1 MRVDNCRFQ
10 SCHLAAADLFVD
22 SLNHDLKLKGP
33 AMSAQESQN
42 PLLGLPLRADM
53 LPPVSDLVGRSAEL
67 TMLRGFIDQAKATA
81 ERHRP
86 ARIVIYGEAGVGKS
100 ALGTRFADSIEDDY
114 PDGSLYQDL
123 NNAQLA
129 NGEVNVP
136 QVLRRFLMALGKS
149 SDKIP
154 HDASDLPGEFIKA
167 TDGKRLIVFLD
178 NVRDYAGVR
187 DLIPRSPSCL
197 VLLTSYERLEY
208 RALPLPLY
216 PLSDAAATELFRRTA
231 PSRTTADAT
240 RGAELRELL
249 SACEGLPIAVEV
261 LAARLED
268 NPAYTLRRVLDDL
281 NSYKSYLTGLFGAKR
296 HAIEACFHVS
306 YDALNEVQAM
316 LFRRLGVVPGE
327 SFDITL
333 GAHLGD
339 MTIDGARLMLEELND
354 LRLIRPTRDPEYFTM
369 HALWR
374 AFTSEQLDDA
384 EADEQLIRAL
394 TFYREQAED
403 ADRVIRSLPPLHDT
417 QWSGGPGSRLPRQRN
432 PALERDRALE
442 WMEKQYRNL
451 VAAVKRACEENQ
463 ADIAW
468 RTCRA
473 MVEFFEIRG
482 KWESWEQTHKE
493 AMEIVPGQSLGMAH
507 LHYGL
512 GRLNAARRTWEPAI
526 DHYRQAIII
535 FRLHGEQIQVG
546 RSLNSMGD
554 AYRYMRNW
562 DAAENCFIRSL
573 EILEEAHYPRPVA
586 IAKRSMSTIYRQ
598 RGQFRE
604 AESLC
609 RQALA
614 TLEREEIRDERWIA
628 ATELSLAD
636 IYLDSGSQDARGLLE
651 HCLEIFV
658 KLKDTH
664 WIILT
669 RRSLGEALREDDQY
683 AAALHQLEL
692 CQETLQRTRDD
703 HWSGQ
708 ILHSMGLVYLD
719 QADTQKARD
728 LFGKAL
734 KMFKDS
740 RDTLWEG
747 RTQVSIGRTAT
758 ADGEVGKARMA
769 YQAAWPLLVEQ
780 GAKEDLRRLEA
791 LLDRTTDKSED
802 RGSLWTPGTSDSETG

>member
-1 MRVDNCRFQ
+1 
-10 SCHLAAADLFVD
+10 
-22 SLNHDLKLKGP
+22 
-33 AMSAQESQN
+33 MSVHEPRN
-42 PLLGLPLRADM
+42 PLLGLPPRADM
-53 LPPVSDLVGRSAEL
+53 LPPVIELVGRSEEL
-67 TMLRGFIDQAKATA
+67 VKLRGFIDEAKATA

-86 ARIVIYGEAGVGKS
+86 ARLGIYGEAGVGKS
-100 ALGTRFADSIEDDY
+100 ALGTRFAASIEDDY

-136 QVLRRFLMALGKS
+136 QILRRFLIALGKS

-154 HDASDLPGEFIKA
+154 HEASDLPDEFIKA

-178 NVRDYAGVR
+178 NVRDYHSVR
-187 DLIPRSPSCL
+187 ELIPRSPSCL
-197 VLLTSYERLEY
+197 VLLTSNERLEH
-208 RALPLPLY
+208 RVVSVPLY
-216 PLSDAAATELFRRTA
+216 PLSDVAAAELFRKVA
-231 PSRTTADAT
+231 PSRTTTDAMSA
-240 RGAELRELL
+240 AELLELL

-281 NSYKSYLTGLFGAKR
+281 DSYKSYLTGLFGAKR
-296 HAIEACFHVS
+296 HTIEACFHVS

-316 LFRRLGVVPGE
+316 LFRRLSVVPGE
-327 SFDITL
+327 SFDISL

-354 LRLIRPTRDPEYFTM
+354 LRLIRPTQDPEYFTM

-374 AFTSEQLDDA
+374 AFTGEQLDEA
-384 EADEQLIRAL
+384 EANEQLIRAL
-394 TFYREQAED
+394 TFYCEQAED
-403 ADRVIRSLPPLHDT
+403 ADQVIRSLPPLHNT
-417 QWSGGPGSRLPRQRN
+417 QWSGGPGGRPSRQRN

-451 VAAVKRACEENQ
+451 VAVVKRACEEDQ

-482 KWESWEQTHKE
+482 KWESWEQTHE
-493 AMEIVPGQSLGMAH
+493 AAMEIVPRDGLGIAH

-512 GRLNAARRTWEPAI
+512 GRLNAARRIWEPAI
-526 DHYRQAIII
+526 DHYRQAIAV

-554 AYRYMRNW
+554 AYRYIRNW

-573 EILEEAHYPRPVA
+573 QILEEAHYPRPVA

-604 AESLC
+604 AENLC
-609 RQALA
+609 RQALS
-614 TLEREEIRDERWIA
+614 TLEREEVRDERWIA
-628 ATELSLAD
+628 ATKLSLAD
-636 IYLDSGSQDARGLLE
+636 IYLDSGSQDARRLLE
-651 HCLEIFV
+651 QCLEVFIN
-658 KLKDTH
+658 LQDTH
-664 WIILT
+664 WTILT

-683 AAALHQLEL
+683 AAALLQLEL

-708 ILHSMGLVYLD
+708 ILHSIGLVYLD
-719 QADTQKARD
+719 QADTEKAGK
-728 LFGKAL
+728 LFDKAL
-734 KMFKDS
+734 KMFRDS

-747 RTQVSIGRTAT
+747 RTQVSIGRTAA
-758 ADGEVGKARMA
+758 ADGKAGEARLA
-769 YQAAWPLLVEQ
+769 YHAAWPLLVEQ
-780 GAKEDLRRLEA
+780 GAKEDLRRLEI
-791 LLDRTTDKSED
+791 LLDRTPDKPEG
-802 RGSLWTPGTSDSETG
+802 RGNAITPGASGSETV

>member
-1 MRVDNCRFQ
+1 
-10 SCHLAAADLFVD
+10 
-22 SLNHDLKLKGP
+22 
-33 AMSAQESQN
+33 
-42 PLLGLPLRADM
+42 M
-53 LPPVSDLVGRSAEL
+53 LPPVTELVGRSAEL
-67 TMLRGFIDQAKATA
+67 KELRKFIDQAKATT

-86 ARIVIYGEAGVGKS
+86 ARIAIYGEAGVGKS
-100 ALGTRFADSIEDDY
+100 ALGIRFVESIEDDY

-123 NNAQLA
+123 NDAQLA
-129 NGEVNVP
+129 DGEVNVP
-136 QVLRRFLMALGKS
+136 QILRRFLIALGKS
-149 SDKIP
+149 PDKIP
-154 HDASDLPGEFIKA
+154 HDSSDVPGEFVKA

-178 NVRDYAGVR
+178 NVRNYASVR
-187 DLIPRSPSCL
+187 ELIPPSPTCL
-197 VLLTSYERLEY
+197 VLLTSNERLEEN
-208 RALPLPLY
+208 RVLSLLLN
-216 PLSDAAATELFRRTA
+216 PLSDAAAAELFRMIA
-231 PSRTTADAT
+231 PSRRTNDEKSD
-240 RGAELRELL
+240 AELRELL
-249 SACEGLPIAVEV
+249 RKCEGLPIAIEV
-261 LAARLED
+261 LAARLQD
-268 NPAYTLRRVLDDL
+268 NPAYTLRDVLDDL
-281 NSYKSYLTGLFGAKR
+281 NSRYSYLTGLFGAKR
-296 HAIEACFHVS
+296 RAIEACFHVS
-306 YDALNEVQAM
+306 YDALNDVQAM

-339 MTIDGARLMLEELND
+339 IPIEGGRLVLEELND
-354 LRLIRPTRDPEYFTM
+354 RRLIRRTQDRDYFTM

-374 AFTSEQLDDA
+374 AFSREQLDAD

-417 QWSGGPGSRLPRQRN
+417 QWPGGAGSRSSRQRD

-451 VAAVKRACEENQ
+451 VAAVKRAAEENQ

-468 RTCRA
+468 RICHA
-473 MVEFFEIRG
+473 LVEFFEIRG
-482 KWESWEQTHKE
+482 KWESWQETHE
-493 AMEIVPGQSLGMAH
+493 AAREIVSGQSLGMAH

-512 GRLNAARRTWEPAI
+512 GRLNAARRIWDPAI
-526 DHYRQAIII
+526 DHYRQAIAI

-562 DAAENCFIRSL
+562 DAAEKCFTRSL

-598 RGQFRE
+598 RGQFEE
-604 AESLC
+604 AEKLC
-609 RQALA
+609 RAALA

-628 ATELSLAD
+628 ATKLSLAD
-636 IYLDSGSQDARGLLE
+636 IYLDSGSRDARGLLE
-651 HCLEIFV
+651 ECLEVFI

-683 AAALHQLEL
+683 ADALRHLEL

-703 HWSGQ
+703 HWLGQ
-708 ILHSMGLVYLD
+708 ILHSMGLVHLD
-719 QADTQKARD
+719 QGDTEKARCF
-728 LFGKAL
+728 FGKAL
-734 KMFKDS
+734 KVFKEN

-747 RTQVSIGRTAT
+747 RTQVSIGRTA
-758 ADGEVGKARMA
+758 AAEDKAGEARMA
-769 YQAAWPLLVEQ
+769 YQTAWPLLVEQ

-791 LLDRTTDKSED
+791 LLDRIAV
-802 RGSLWTPGTSDSETG
+802 